1 MHKVAYK
8 LLYKSKLGFRG
19 ETKMVLY
26 VSWAVIE
33 MTEWIDW
40 LDGLEVEPLPALYA
54 MFSDS
59 REEEV
64 SCFTNLNGQK
74 IYKL

>member
-1 MHKVAYK
+1 
-8 LLYKSKLGFRG
+8 
-19 ETKMVLY
+19 MVLY